1 MLPAL
6 TEADARPVTEDMQ
19 DLLDKTTAQV
29 RNFAKDGKPASYI
42 PELARVDP
50 SLFSLSITTLDG
62 KTYAAGDQN
71 SFFSMQSMSKVASLI
86 FSIEFLGRDKV
97 FSKIGMEPSSDPFNS
112 IMKLEMTS
120 SIPLNPFIN
129 AGAIVLSGM
138 INERL
143 DAAAI
148 AEILDFF
155 SRLMGRP
162 DRETL
167 KINEQVY
174 HSEKRT
180 ADRNRALA
188 YFLHNSGTLTGDVE
202 ETLDLYF
209 KLCSVEVNA
218 NDLSVMGATL
228 ASGGVN
234 PVTGVTA
241 MSLDTA
247 YIVTGLMSVCGLYDQ
262 SAEFAVEVGI
272 PAKSGVSGG
281 IVCTAPG
288 KMGLAVFSP
297 PLNASGNSVAG
308 IRALASLS
316 RRLKLRGI

>member
-1 MLPAL
+1 METGEYSVPAM
-6 TEADARPVTEDMQ
+6 EDMR
-19 DLLDKTTAQV
+19 DLLDKTMVQA
-29 RNFAKDGKPASYI
+29 RDFAKDGKPASYI

-50 SLFSLSITTLDG
+50 SLFSLSVTTLNG
-62 KTYAAGDQN
+62 KTYAVGDRD
-71 SFFSMQSMSKVASLI
+71 SFFSMQSVSKVAALI

-97 FSKIGMEPSSDPFNS
+97 FSKIGMEPSSEPFNS

-143 DAAAI
+143 DAIAI

-155 SRLMGRP
+155 SLLMGRP
-162 DRETL
+162 NRKTL

-174 HSEKRT
+174 HSEKCT

-188 YFLHNSGTLTGDVE
+188 YFLHNSGTLTSDVE

-209 KLCSVEVNA
+209 KLCSIEVNT

-234 PVTGVTA
+234 PVTGITV

-281 IVCTAPG
+281 IACAAPG

-308 IRALASLS
+308 IQALASLS
-316 RRLKLRGI
+316 RQLKLRGI